1 MSTPWDES
9 DFIQLAQLHFGNG
22 FPSGSMLPHI
32 EAFTKAAFEH
42 YEDATVEG
50 KAYFDNWLL
59 KFYEFLSTKLQ
70 DPPDG
75 ADVRRMKR
83 MVALGRKKHFEAKKF
98 MDYFPTILHKEDPL
112 VDEAVLVLSKT
123 LQCLFDILHDATQD
137 SQDGPAKIAI
147 LGLCYWLFDEL
158 TVAQYLARR
167 NYSTLAYTHLRSVME
182 ILDKIEL
189 FTQKPENAEL
199 WASGNEREIWK
210 KLSPARVREL
220 LGRNSLDPVY
230 KYFSE
235 EGSHST
241 FTAMRPRL
249 RKQSDIPGDAPKI
262 AIMIGGMKDPARQ
275 MSILIHCI
283 RSSLHGGVLEPPEVF
298 SESSDGTTPG
308 DNPMHALMNPPQN
321 ETASHRFRY
330 LVKLAFPL
338 LAVLLILPFTAF
350 AQAPAVG
357 SQAPDLTLRTPSG
370 RAVRMSHLL
379 GNGPLVLIV
388 LRG

>member
-9 DFIQLAQLHFGNG
+9 DFIELAQLHFGKG

-32 EAFTKAAFEH
+32 EAFTKEAFEH
-42 YEDATVEG
+42 YEDATAEG

-70 DPPDG
+70 DAPDG
-75 ADVRRMKR
+75 AETRRMKR
-83 MVALGRKKHFEAKKF
+83 MVAIGRKKHFEAKKF
-98 MDYFPTILHKEDPL
+98 IDYFPTILHKEDPL

-137 SQDGPAKIAI
+137 SQAASAKIAI
-147 LGLCYWLFDEL
+147 LGLSYWLFDEL

-199 WASGNEREIWK
+199 WASGNEREVWK

-220 LGRNSLDPVY
+220 LGRDSLDPVY

-249 RKQSDIPGDAPKI
+249 RKQSDIPGDVPKV

-275 MSILIHCI
+275 MSILTYCI
-283 RSSLHGGVLEPPEVF
+283 QLAGQAIIMAERSFSDRLHNADITNMVTQLTAETNVFYGHFFDSFDRSSSNIEP
-298 SESSDGTTPG
+298 
-308 DNPMHALMNPPQN
+308 
-321 ETASHRFRY
+321 
-330 LVKLAFPL
+330 LAIQI
-338 LAVLLILPFTAF
+338 AVL
-350 AQAPAVG
+350 QG
-357 SQAPDLTLRTPSG
+357 MRD
-370 RAVRMSHLL
+370 
-379 GNGPLVLIV
+379 
-388 LRG
+388 RGEI